1 MKASIV
7 AMRHIHTYIHTYI
20 YTAVIY
26 RYILYLTVVQI
37 QFFLCCNCLPE
48 KTQIPNGK
56 IKCLKTF
63 ICNLSYEI
71 RLLSNGLK
79 EEELE
84 TQI

>member
-7 AMRHIHTYIHTYI
+7 AMRHIHTYI
-20 YTAVIY
+20 YTAVVY
-26 RYILYLTVVQI
+26 RYILYLTVVQ
-37 QFFLCCNCLPE
+37 FFFCCNCLPE

-56 IKCLKTF
+56 IKCFKTC

-71 RLLSNGLK
+71 LLLSNGLK